1 MKERVKVDLLF
12 IAGVLFSLA
21 LCPCVKIASA
31 SDASRTGYARIYE
44 SKTGLVC
51 APAVLFEA
59 KGEADFSILEKGC
72 LPSTILLSVYGDLNA
87 SGEEIR
93 RCAVSEAADRIG
105 KKCALAVYLPDGT
118 TEETPA

>member
-1 MKERVKVDLLF
+1 MKERVEVCLLF
-12 IAGVLFSLA
+12 IAGVLFSPV

-31 SDASRTGYARIYE
+31 ANRTGNARIYE

-51 APAVLFEA
+51 APAVLFEV
-59 KGEADFSILEKGC
+59 KGEADVSILEKGR

-93 RCAVSEAADRIG
+93 RCAVSQAADRIG
-105 KKCALAVYLPDGT
+105 KKCALVVHLPDGT
-118 TEETPA
+118 AEETPA